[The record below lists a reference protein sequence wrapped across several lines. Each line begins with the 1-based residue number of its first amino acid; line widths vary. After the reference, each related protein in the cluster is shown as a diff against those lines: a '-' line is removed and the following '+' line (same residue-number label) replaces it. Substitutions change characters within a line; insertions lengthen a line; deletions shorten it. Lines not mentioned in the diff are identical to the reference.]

1 MSPRERQ
8 ERSNAEREGG
18 LQSQS
23 EETIYQFMMPRAPLP
38 LDPVESMTA
47 TASLAIAAAGS
58 LKDRGHDEFC
68 RVTCVVVVGA
78 VAVDPF
84 S

>member
-1 MSPRERQ
+1 
-8 ERSNAEREGG
+8 
-18 LQSQS
+18 
-23 EETIYQFMMPRAPLP
+23 MMPRAPLP
-38 LDPVESMTA
+38 LDPVESMTG